1 MKKIFKKIFVSLLV
15 VVLMGTT
22 NVYAATPTLEQIATK
37 FNSNSTVRSYA
48 ELGTTIVA
56 TASDN
61 ALTVVATSD
70 EVSETF
76 AYNLNGTILSTT
88 IQGEDRVFAGL
99 LISAILTNVV
109 GEFHGYEENEL
120 TPTLNSDEIKNYT
133 VENEG
138 IEIKETAE
146 DAYSFKL
153 DISKKIPLV
162 DVSDVYFTVE
172 DIEESAEYISG
183 DGFVENSKGNVWFH
197 KSGYDGS
204 NKVLV
209 AEKNTLTN
217 NAYRTVLSILTVMFE
232 SSDAA
237 DYFTRNYPG
246 IVAGTKEFKGIK
258 IEVNPTKDEFESRII
273 PDTSGY
279 DFVRITIDKK
289 EYLAGMNGAKSNSK
303 TNTDNTIENVTGIPD
318 TGRGQAIQ
326 FILFGSL
333 FILYGAGSVFYVL
346 TKRTIKQEQ

>member
-22 NVYAATPTLEQIATK
+22 NVYAETPTLEQIATK
-37 FNSNSTVRSYA
+37 FNNNSTVRNYA
-48 ELGTTIVA
+48 ELGTTIAA

-61 ALTVVATSD
+61 ALTIVATSD
-70 EVSETF
+70 EDSETYV
-76 AYNLNGTILSTT
+76 YNLNGTILSTN

-99 LISAILTNVV
+99 LVSAILTNVV

-120 TPTLNSDEIKNYT
+120 TPTINSDEINNYT

-138 IEIKETAE
+138 IEVKETAK

-153 DISKKIPLV
+153 DISKKIPLI

-183 DGFVENSKGNVWFH
+183 DGFAENSKGNVWFH
-197 KSGYDGS
+197 KSGYDGN
-204 NKVLV
+204 NKILV
-209 AEKNTLTN
+209 AEKNSLTN
-217 NAYRTVLSILTVMFE
+217 NSYRTVLSILTVMFE

-237 DYFTRNYPG
+237 DYFTRNYSG

-258 IEVNPTKDEFESRII
+258 IEVNPTKDDLESRVI

-303 TNTDNTIENVTGIPD
+303 NNTVENVTGIPD